1 MCVSLP
7 RRTGAVCVPLIA
19 IIITISTTT
28 TGLPPPIGALRLG
41 VVRQTGTQRMHAQ
54 CTRTH
59 VSNAHTHAVRME
71 RLGVI
76 ASSGGLARTHAHPI
90 TSQMGWRSCSKWTVC
105 PVHFFPSTHLLS
117 PAGVLTSPMA

>member
-1 MCVSLP
+1 VCVSLP
-7 RRTGAVCVPLIA
+7 RHTGSVCVPLIA
-19 IIITISTTT
+19 IIITITTT
-28 TGLPPPIGALRLG
+28 TTRLPPAIGARRLG

-76 ASSGGLARTHAHPI
+76 ASSGGLARTHTHPI
-90 TSQMGWRSCSKWTVC
+90 TSQMGWRSSSKWTVC

-117 PAGVLTSPMA
+117 PTDVSTSLMA